1 MKLTKRVSL
10 IKPSPT
16 LALETKAKAT
26 KKEGIDVISFS
37 AGEPDFDTPDGIK
50 NAAISA
56 INDGFTKY
64 TASSGIIELRI
75 AVAQKLAKLHGLS
88 YKPEDILI
96 SCGAKHSLY
105 NLSMALFEEEDE
117 VIIPSPYW
125 VTYPEQILL
134 CGAKPVIAG
143 TSEEDGF
150 LLKPEILE
158 SLITE
163 KTRGLILNSPS
174 NPVGSAYDRQ
184 HLEKIAEIAVRHKI
198 YVISDD
204 IYEGIVYDGFKQT
217 SIASLNSDIF
227 KLTIVINGVSKS
239 YAMTGWR
246 IGYAAGPHDIIEAM
260 GNIQSQSTSNPT
272 SVAQKAAL
280 EALSGKYEDFINMM
294 VERFDKR
301 RHYIVNRLRGIPGV
315 SCFLPVG
322 SFYVFP
328 NISGILGRKFNNTVL
343 DSSVKLAE
351 YLLNEAKVAA
361 VPGDAFGAPGFMR
374 LSYATSMDNIEKGL
388 DRLESAIKQLKEILS
403 SGGLN
408 QMPIYE

>member
-16 LALETKAKAT
+16 LALEAKAKAM

-158 SLITE
+158 SLITD

-272 SVAQKAAL
+272 SIAQKAAL
-280 EALSGKYEDFINMM
+280 EALSGNYENFINMM

-351 YLLNEAKVAA
+351 YFLNEAKVAA

-388 DRLESAIKQLKEILS
+388 DRLESAIKQLV
-403 SGGLN
+403 
-408 QMPIYE
+408 

>member
-16 LALETKAKAT
+16 LALEAKAKAM

-105 NLSMALFEEEDE
+105 NLSMALFEEGDE

-158 SLITE
+158 SLITD

-198 YVISDD
+198 YVVSDE

-246 IGYAAGPHDIIEAM
+246 IGYAAGPRAIIEAM

-280 EALSGKYEDFINMM
+280 EALSGNYENFISMM

-301 RHYIVNRLRGIPGV
+301 RHYIVNRLRGISGV

-351 YLLNEAKVAA
+351 YFLNEAKVAA

-388 DRLESAIKQLKEILS
+388 DRLESAIKQLV
-403 SGGLN
+403 
-408 QMPIYE
+408 

>member
-1 MKLTKRVSL
+1 MKLSKRVSL

-16 LALETKAKAT
+16 LALEALAKAM
-26 KKEGIDVISFS
+26 KKDGIDVVSFS

-64 TASSGIIELRI
+64 TPSSGIIELRNS
-75 AVAQKLAKLHGLS
+75 VAEKLAKHNGLS
-88 YKPEDILI
+88 YKPEEILI

-105 NLSMALFEEEDE
+105 NLSMALFEEGDE

-134 CGAKPVIAG
+134 CGARPVIAG
-143 TSEEDGF
+143 TSEDEGF

-158 SLITE
+158 RLITE

-174 NPVGSAYDRQ
+174 NPVGSAYDRKR
-184 HLEKIAEIAVRHKI
+184 LEKIAEIAVRHNI
-198 YVISDD
+198 YVISDE
-204 IYEGIVYDGFKQT
+204 IYEGIVYDGFKHT

-246 IGYAAGPHDIIEAM
+246 IGYAAGPRDIIEAM

-272 SVAQKAAL
+272 SIAQKAAL
-280 EALSGKYEDFINMM
+280 EALSGRYEDFISSM

-301 RHYIVNRLRGIPGV
+301 RHYIVNRLRGIPDV
-315 SCFLPVG
+315 SCFMPVG

-328 NISGILGRKFNNTVL
+328 NISGILGRKFNNSVL

-351 YLLNEAKVAA
+351 YFLNEAKVAA

-374 LSYATSMDNIEKGL
+374 LSFATSMDNIEKGL
-388 DRLESAIKQLKEILS
+388 DRLESAIKQLV
-403 SGGLN
+403 
-408 QMPIYE
+408 

>member
-16 LALETKAKAT
+16 LALEAKAKAM

-158 SLITE
+158 SLITD

-272 SVAQKAAL
+272 SIAQKAAL
-280 EALSGKYEDFINMM
+280 EALSGNYENFISMM

-351 YLLNEAKVAA
+351 YFLNEAKVAA

-388 DRLESAIKQLKEILS
+388 DRLESAIKQLV
-403 SGGLN
+403 
-408 QMPIYE
+408 

>member
-1 MKLTKRVSL
+1 MKLSKRVSL

-16 LALETKAKAT
+16 LALEALAKAM
-26 KKEGIDVISFS
+26 KKDGIDVVSFS

-56 INDGFTKY
+56 IKDGFTKY
-64 TASSGIIELRI
+64 TPSSGIIELRSS
-75 AVAQKLAKLHGLS
+75 VAEKLAKHNGLS
-88 YKPEDILI
+88 YKPEEILI

-105 NLSMALFEEEDE
+105 NLSMALFEEGDE

-143 TSEEDGF
+143 TSEDEGF

-158 SLITE
+158 RLITE

-174 NPVGSAYDRQ
+174 NPVGSAYDRK
-184 HLEKIAEIAVRHKI
+184 HLEKIAEIAVRHNI
-198 YVISDD
+198 YVISDE
-204 IYEGIVYDGFKQT
+204 IYEGIVYDGFKHI
-217 SIASLNSDIF
+217 SIASLNRDIF

-246 IGYAAGPHDIIEAM
+246 IGYAAGPQDIIEAM

-272 SVAQKAAL
+272 SIAQKAAL
-280 EALSGKYEDFINMM
+280 EALSGRYEDFISSM

-315 SCFLPVG
+315 SCFMPVG

-328 NISGILGRKFNNTVL
+328 NISGILGRKFNNSVL

-351 YLLNEAKVAA
+351 YFLNEAKVAA

-374 LSYATSMDNIEKGL
+374 LSFATSMDNIEKGL
-388 DRLESAIKQLKEILS
+388 DRLESAIKQLV
-403 SGGLN
+403 
-408 QMPIYE
+408 

>member
-16 LALETKAKAT
+16 LALEAKAKAM

-158 SLITE
+158 SLITD

-198 YVISDD
+198 YVVSDE

-272 SVAQKAAL
+272 SIAQKAAL
-280 EALSGKYEDFINMM
+280 EALSGNYENFISMM

-301 RHYIVNRLRGIPGV
+301 RHYIVNRLRGISGV

-351 YLLNEAKVAA
+351 YFLNEAKVAA

-388 DRLESAIKQLKEILS
+388 DRLESAIKQLV
-403 SGGLN
+403 
-408 QMPIYE
+408 